1 MRIHVPIDNRDY
13 IQDLISKGYVITS
26 NKLKLVATKSIR
38 AKPRSLKSYK
48 LDYITLEL
56 N

>member
-1 MRIHVPIDNRDY
+1 MRIHIPIDNKEY
-13 IQDLISKGYVITS
+13 IKDLISKGYVITS
-26 NKLKLVATKSIR
+26 NKLKLVSTKSIR

-48 LDYITLEL
+48 LQYITLEL